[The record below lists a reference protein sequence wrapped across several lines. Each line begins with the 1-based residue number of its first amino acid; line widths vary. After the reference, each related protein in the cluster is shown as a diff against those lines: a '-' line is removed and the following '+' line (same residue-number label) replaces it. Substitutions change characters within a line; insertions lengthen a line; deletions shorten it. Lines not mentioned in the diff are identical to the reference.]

1 MSQTLVL
8 KKLQVKGM
16 TCTGCETRIEGALIA
31 LPGVEKVRAQVKDG
45 SVEVTYDP
53 AQVSPE
59 TFEKAITKL
68 GYTVGSNEQPEVKKS
83 GVVRIAGLIA
93 LLMTF
98 FLLGSR
104 LGWFQVFNFFP
115 MASKDTGY
123 GMLFVIGLLTSVHC
137 VAMCGGI
144 NLSQCISGAGGQG
157 RFGGFWPSI
166 KYNLGRVISY
176 TVIGGI
182 VGALGSVVQFSSTA
196 RGIMQLLAGVFM
208 VFMGLSLSGLVPALA
223 RFTPHLPKALGLK
236 IAKEKKRSNSP
247 LYVGL
252 LNGLMPCGPLQAMQL
267 YALSTGS
274 LWGGALSMLL
284 FSLGTVPLMFALGA
298 LSSILSRKFTKHMVT
313 VGAVL
318 VVVMGISMF
327 QNGLA
332 LSGINTSSGVA
343 QSEAAAAEDKAESS
357 QPAASAAAQ
366 GQAPSN
372 ENAQEI
378 SSQLTGY
385 GYPAITVKAGI
396 PVKWTMNAPKGS
408 LNGCNSS
415 LIIPEYKIEKK
426 LAEGDNVIEFT
437 PTRTGTF
444 TYSCWMGMI
453 RSTIK
458 VVENDG
464 ATAAPSGFAGQA
476 TTSPAIDSSAYAI
489 GPEATDDPNA
499 LPIAPG
505 GCCGGSVSGPQA
517 TTEPDTLPITP
528 GGCCGN

>member
-1 MSQTLVL
+1 MSQTLVV

-16 TCTGCETRIEGALIA
+16 TCTGCETRIESALNA

-45 SVEVTYDP
+45 SVEVTYDSV
-53 AQVSPE
+53 QVSPE
-59 TFEKAITKL
+59 AFEKAITKL
-68 GYTVGSNEQPEVKKS
+68 GYTVGANDQPEVKKS
-83 GVVRIAGLIA
+83 GVARIVGLIA

-104 LGWFQVFNFFP
+104 FGWFQVFNFFP
-115 MASKDTGY
+115 LASNDTGY

-157 RFGGFWPSI
+157 RFSGFWPSI

-176 TVIGGI
+176 TVIGGS
-182 VGALGSVVQFSSTA
+182 VGALGSVVQFSGTA
-196 RGIMQLLAGVFM
+196 RGVLQLLAGVLM

-274 LWGGALSMLL
+274 LWGGAFSMLL

-298 LSSILSRKFTKHMVT
+298 LSSILSRKFTKYMVT

-332 LSGINTSSGVA
+332 LSGINISSGVA
-343 QSEAAAAEDKAESS
+343 QSEAVQAEEKAENTPPQTSS
-357 QPAASAAAQ
+357 AGK

-372 ENAQEI
+372 DNVQEI
-378 SSQLTGY
+378 ASQLTGY

-396 PVKWTMNAPKGS
+396 PVKWTINAPKGS

-437 PTRTGTF
+437 PNRTGTF

-458 VVENDG
+458 VVENGG
-464 ATAAPSGFAGQA
+464 ATAAPSGSAGSG
-476 TTSPAIDSSAYAI
+476 TGSSASADS
-489 GPEATDDPNA
+489 PEAAGNPNV
-499 LPIAPG
+499 LPVAPGG
-505 GCCGGSVSGPQA
+505 GCCGGIGGPQV
-517 TTEPDTLPITP
+517 TDEPGTLPVTP
-528 GGCCGN
+528 GGCCGI

>member
-1 MSQTLVL
+1 MSQTLVT

-16 TCTGCETRIEGALIA
+16 TCTGCETRIEGALNA
-31 LPGVEKVRAQVKDG
+31 LPGVQKARAQVKDG

-59 TFEKAITKL
+59 AFEKAITKL
-68 GYTVGSNEQPEVKKS
+68 GYMVGTTGQSRGKKQDAT
-83 GVVRIAGLIA
+83 RIIGLIA

-104 LGWFQVFNFFP
+104 FGWFQFFNFFP
-115 MASKDTGY
+115 MATQDTGY

-182 VGALGSVVQFSSTA
+182 VGALGSVVQFSGTA

-284 FSLGTVPLMFALGA
+284 FSLGTVPLMFLLGA
-298 LSSILSRKFTKHMVT
+298 LSSILSRKFTRYMVT
-313 VGAVL
+313 AGAVL

-332 LSGINTSSGVA
+332 LSGINTGIGVA
-343 QSEAAAAEDKAESS
+343 QSEAAQAGGKTENT
-357 QPAASAAAQ
+357 QPAKSAAAQ
-366 GQAPSN
+366 APSDDN
-372 ENAQEI
+372 IQEI
-378 SSQLTGY
+378 TSELTGY

-396 PVKWTMNAPKGS
+396 PVKWTISAPKGS
-408 LNGCNSS
+408 LNGCNSR
-415 LIIPEYKIEKK
+415 LIIPEYKIEKQ
-426 LAEGDNVIEFT
+426 LAAGDNVIEFT
-437 PTRTGTF
+437 PARTGTF

-464 ATAAPSGFAGQA
+464 AQALPSGSADSSAGTAAPSA
-476 TTSPAIDSSAYAI
+476 T
-489 GPEATDDPNA
+489 GE
-499 LPIAPG
+499 PG
-505 GCCGGSVSGPQA
+505 A
-517 TTEPDTLPITP
+517 LPITP
-528 GGCCGN
+528 GGCCGGGIGSPQATTAPDTKPIAPGGCCGIN

>member
-1 MSQTLVL
+1 MSQTLVT

-16 TCTGCETRIEGALIA
+16 TCTGCETRIEGALNA
-31 LPGVEKVRAQVKDG
+31 LPGVQKARAQVKFG

-53 AQVSPE
+53 SLISQES
-59 TFEKAITKL
+59 FEKAITKL
-68 GYTVGSNEQPEVKKS
+68 GYTVGTNDRPDMKKQ
-83 GVVRIAGLIA
+83 GAARIVGLAA
-93 LLMTF
+93 LLLTF

-104 LGWFQVFNFFP
+104 FGWFQFFNFFP
-115 MASKDTGY
+115 MATQDSGY

-157 RFGGFWPSI
+157 RFAGFWPSI

-182 VGALGSVVQFSSTA
+182 VGSLGSVVQFSGAA
-196 RGIMQLLAGVFM
+196 RGILQLMAGVFM

-284 FSLGTVPLMFALGA
+284 FSLGTVPLMFVLGA
-298 LSSILSRKFTKHMVT
+298 LSSILSRKFTKYMVT
-313 VGAVL
+313 IGAVL

-332 LSGINTSSGVA
+332 LSGININSGLA
-343 QSEAAAAEDKAESS
+343 QSETVLAEEKAENKQS
-357 QPAASAAAQ
+357 PNTAAL
-366 GQAPSN
+366 APSS
-372 ENAQEI
+372 ENVQEI
-378 SSQLTGY
+378 ASTLSSY

-396 PVKWTMNAPKGS
+396 PVRWTINAPKGS

-415 LIIPEYKIEKK
+415 LVIPEYKVQKQ
-426 LAEGDNVIEFT
+426 LAVGDNVIEFT

-453 RSTIK
+453 RSNIK
-458 VVENDG
+458 VVESDG
-464 ATAAPSGFAGQA
+464 VQAVPSGSAG
-476 TTSPAIDSSAYAI
+476 TVT
-489 GPEATDDPNA
+489 PEATEDPGA
-499 LPIAPG
+499 LPIVPG
-505 GCCGGSVSGPQA
+505 GCCGK
-517 TTEPDTLPITP
+517 
-528 GGCCGN
+528 